1 MQQMWTQTLVAG
13 ANGAR
18 ARMRVRHADTGL
30 VQVLQGRLRVEGQEC
45 FLVLSELADL
55 PERGYAELVLFAQGG
70 VVKGNATCFA
80 AGNGMLRL
88 LPSGPVQVT
97 QRRLF
102 YRVRTDHPVRIEVIS
117 AYPQTSSPVWGYT
130 GRLLDLSLGGA
141 RLACSLQLV
150 PGSTVRVTIPGTP
163 AGDLRLVGQVLAIA
177 AGLGPEWTAGIQWV
191 RLPLADQ
198 ERLQETIVAVL
209 SGLWGPAVRQ
219 PRKGLDV
226 TGGKV
231 DRARHLVVELAEA
244 LFRAQNDPRAL
255 YEALRITGLTI
266 EELRD
271 LYRALNAELP
281 GSAAAGS

>member
-1 MQQMWTQTLVAG
+1 MQQMWTPALFAG
-13 ANGAR
+13 AHGAR
-18 ARMRVRHADTGL
+18 VRMRLRHADTGL
-30 VQVLQGRLRVEGQEC
+30 VQVLQGRLQVDGPEC
-45 FLVLSELADL
+45 YLALSDAPDL

-70 VVKGNATCFA
+70 VVKGNATCYA
-80 AGNGMLRL
+80 AGASLLRL

-102 YRVRTDHPVRIEVIS
+102 YRVRTDHPVRLEVVS
-117 AYPQTSSPVWGYT
+117 NYPTPGPAWGYP

-141 RLACSLQLV
+141 RLACSVQLV
-150 PGSTVRVTIPGTP
+150 PSSTVRVTIPGTP
-163 AGDLRLVGQVLAIA
+163 AGDLRLVGQVRAIA
-177 AGLGPEWTAGIQWV
+177 AGSGPEWTAGLQWV
-191 RLPLADQ
+191 RLPSAEM

-209 SGLWGPAVRQ
+209 SGLWGPAGRRRA
-219 PRKGLDV
+219 PDP
-226 TGGKV
+226 TGGRV

-271 LYRALNAELP
+271 LYHALHAGLP
-281 GSAAAGS
+281 GRREATPG